1 MLTLGEGAFFLFGV
15 KSACYNAVAIPAN
28 LT

>member
-15 KSACYNAVAIPAN
+15 KCPCYNAVAIPAN